1 MNPTDL
7 AFISSRELVDEL
19 MRRQSFLGV
28 IVHAVE
34 ESRGNGWNG
43 NKNFQV
49 RFNENLD
56 AEGVS
61 RLLNIVAEGISP
73 PES

>member
-1 MNPTDL
+1 MNVTEL
-7 AFISSRELVDEL
+7 AFYSSRELVNEL
-19 MRRQSFLGV
+19 MQRQSFLGV
-28 IVHAVE
+28 IVHALE
-34 ESRGNGWNG
+34 ETRGQGWNG

-56 AEGVS
+56 AEAVS

-73 PES
+73 SEG

>member
-1 MNPTDL
+1 MKATEL
-7 AFISSRELVDEL
+7 AFVPSRELVDEL
-19 MRRQSFLGV
+19 VRRQSFLGV

-34 ESRGNGWNG
+34 ETRGQGWAG
-43 NKNFQV
+43 SKNFQV

-56 AEGVS
+56 AESVS

>member
-1 MNPTDL
+1 MKPTEL
-7 AFISSRELVDEL
+7 AFVSSRELVDEL
-19 MRRQSFLGV
+19 LRRQSFLGV

-34 ESRGNGWNG
+34 ETRGDGWTG

-56 AEGVS
+56 AEAVS
-61 RLLNIVAEGISP
+61 RLLNIVAEGITP
-73 PES
+73 PEG